1 MSGISVS
8 SYQMNFRLMTKNL
21 FEEDRDKYNK
31 MLYAAKVEEAR
42 KGFIATRVNKANSSG
57 TKVTFSCTDTFV
69 FDEYCRKLNE
79 EYEILFASKN

>member
-8 SYQMNFRLMTKNL
+8 SYQMNFRLMTKKL

-42 KGFIATRVNKANSSG
+42 KGFIATRVYKANSSG

-69 FDEYCRKLNE
+69 FDEYCKKLNE
-79 EYEILFASKN
+79 EYKILFTSKN

>member
-8 SYQMNFRLMTKNL
+8 SYQMKFRLMTKKL

-42 KGFIATRVNKANSSG
+42 KGFIATRVYKANSSG

-69 FDEYCRKLNE
+69 FDEYCKKLNE
-79 EYEILFASKN
+79 EYKTLFALKN

>member
-8 SYQMNFRLMTKNL
+8 SYQMNFRLMTKKL
-21 FEEDRDKYNK
+21 FEEDRNKYNK

-42 KGFIATRVNKANSSG
+42 KGFVAARVNKANSSG

-69 FDEYCRKLNE
+69 FDEYCKKLNE

>member
-8 SYQMNFRLMTKNL
+8 SYQMNFRLMTKKL

-31 MLYAAKVEEAR
+31 MLYAAKVEEAK
-42 KGFIATRVNKANSSG
+42 KGFIATRVYKANSSG

-69 FDEYCRKLNE
+69 FDEYCKKLNE
-79 EYEILFASKN
+79 EYKILFTSKN

>member
-8 SYQMNFRLMTKNL
+8 SYQMNFRLMTKKL

-42 KGFIATRVNKANSSG
+42 KGFVAARVNKANSSG
-57 TKVTFSCTDTFV
+57 TKVTFSCTDT
-69 FDEYCRKLNE
+69 
-79 EYEILFASKN
+79 

>member
-1 MSGISVS
+1 VSGISVS
-8 SYQMNFRLMTKNL
+8 SYQMNFRLMTKKL
-21 FEEDRDKYNK
+21 FEEDRNKYNK

-42 KGFIATRVNKANSSG
+42 KGFVAARVNKANSSG

-69 FDEYCRKLNE
+69 FDEYCKKLNE